1 MNHTTPFPMETSITN
16 ETLIEQQQRI
26 VSALQ
31 LEVLMRIQQGVQ
43 YRRELESVGFAT
55 ELLGRLKSL
64 GREPDE
70 DSRGMATMS
79 RCY

>member
-31 LEVLMRIQQGVQ
+31 LEVLSRVQGGVQ
-43 YRRELESVGFAT
+43 YRRELESVGFAI
-55 ELLGRLKSL
+55 ELLDRLS
-64 GREPDE
+64 RTRTEYEPIGLC
-70 DSRGMATMS
+70 RN
-79 RCY
+79 Y